1 MSNSLQTQVQEAG
14 ASAPA
19 GTEQFLAFRCMGMS
33 LALPISRI
41 REIIELAQMTTVPN
55 MPAYVRGV
63 INLRGNVVSVVDL
76 AARLSGT
83 VGERG
88 RRSCIVIVELDV
100 FGEMQRVGL
109 LVDAVDA
116 VLDIDL
122 SSIEPPPRF
131 GAGLR
136 SDGIAGMARREEGFT
151 VILKPDQIIGEA
163 LLDGLGSI
171 ASRSTELAPAA

>member
-1 MSNSLQTQVQEAG
+1 MSTQLQHREVGAAAKAG
-14 ASAPA
+14 S
-19 GTEQFLAFRCMGMS
+19 EQFLSFRCMGMS

-41 REIIELAQMTTVPN
+41 REIIELGQVTAVPN

-76 AARLSGT
+76 AARLSGR
-83 VGERG
+83 VGEHG
-88 RRSCIVIVELDV
+88 RRSCIVIIDLEA

-122 SSIEPPPRF
+122 ASIEPPPRF

-136 SDGIAGMARREEGFT
+136 SDGIAGMARREDGFT
-151 VILKPDQIIGEA
+151 VILKADQIIGEE
-163 LLDGLGSI
+163 LLDGLKS
-171 ASRSTELAPAA
+171 LAA

>member
-1 MSNSLQTQVQEAG
+1 MSNALQTQVREAG

-19 GTEQFLAFRCMGMS
+19 GTEQFLSFRCMGMS

-41 REIIELAQMTTVPN
+41 REIIELGQVTAVPN

-76 AARLSGT
+76 AARLSGHSADS
-83 VGERG
+83 G
-88 RRSCIVIVELDV
+88 RRSCIVIVDLDV

-131 GAGLR
+131 GAGMR
-136 SDGIAGMARREEGFT
+136 SEGIAGMARREGGFT
-151 VILKPDQIIGEA
+151 VILKADHLIGEE
-163 LLDGLGSI
+163 LLDGL
-171 ASRSTELAPAA
+171 RSLAA